1 MSEVIDLKQSKKT
14 YLRCILITLAV
25 GALSAFLT
33 RNNMDV
39 YSSIEKPPLAPPGIL
54 FPIVWTILYTIM
66 GVSLSMVII
75 KGRTEGIY
83 TYPSLK
89 IYVYQLAVN
98 FFWSIIFFN
107 CRSFLFAFLWLVL
120 LWVLIGIMIF
130 RFYGINK
137 LAAILNIPYFLW
149 VTFAA
154 YLNLMI
160 YILNL

>member
-1 MSEVIDLKQSKKT
+1 MKSSTKT

-25 GALSAFLT
+25 GALSAYIT

-39 YSSIEKPPLAPPGIL
+39 YKSIEKPPLAPPGFL
-54 FPIVWTILYTIM
+54 FPIVWTILYILM
-66 GVSLSMVII
+66 GISLALVITT
-75 KGRTEGIY
+75 GRREGIY
-83 TYPSLK
+83 TFPSLK
-89 IYVYQLAVN
+89 VYVYQLAVN

-107 CRSFLFAFLWLVL
+107 CRSYLFAFIWLLLLLVL
-120 LWVLIGIMIF
+120 VAIMIF

-137 LAAILNIPYFLW
+137 TAAILNIPYFLW

-160 YILNL
+160 YLLNL